1 MLTAPFM
8 TRRLTKEF
16 IEKNGRSP
24 TKDEF
29 VAIQH
34 EAVNTL
40 IKNNSVYG
48 IYRQGETK
56 MSEIV
61 FKGKP
66 TPTEGQVIDH
76 TLDPKVAFTSY
87 REQEHE
93 DDDYIYQLSFKA
105 QKELLKDLDLKVK
118 SKYPKIIVC
127 DLLDHID
134 GNPPPLEIELS
145 GKKPNFLPGG
155 IRDRNSLK
163 IMTKEMYEKF
173 VKQGKKFVTLI
184 GQFNSLEEAGIDI
197 DGDIVIVDGQ
207 KYAVNMFSW
216 RK

>member
-1 MLTAPFM
+1 MLAAPFM

-29 VAIQH
+29 ITIQH

-48 IYRQGETK
+48 ICGQGETK

-66 TPTEGQVIDH
+66 TTTEGQVIDH

-93 DDDYIYQLSFKA
+93 DQL
-105 QKELLKDLDLKVK
+105 
-118 SKYPKIIVC
+118 PP
-127 DLLDHID
+127 
-134 GNPPPLEIELS
+134 PPPLES
-145 GKKPNFLPGG
+145 TR
-155 IRDRNSLK
+155 IRCDFK
-163 IMTKEMYEKF
+163 TMTKEMYENF

-184 GQFNSLEEAGIDI
+184 GGREFDSLEETGIDL
-197 DGDIVIVDGQ
+197 DGDIVFVDGQ
-207 KYAVNMFSW
+207 KYAVDMFSW

>member
-16 IEKNGRSP
+16 IENNGRSP

-29 VAIQH
+29 IVIQH
-34 EAVNTL
+34 EAVTNL
-40 IKNNSVYG
+40 INNNSVYG
-48 IYRQGETK
+48 ICGQGETK

-76 TLDPKVAFTSY
+76 TLDPKKDFTSY

-93 DDDYIYQLSFKA
+93 DQL
-105 QKELLKDLDLKVK
+105 
-118 SKYPKIIVC
+118 
-127 DLLDHID
+127 
-134 GNPPPLEIELS
+134 PPPLPLEIELS

-155 IRDRNSLK
+155 IRDRNNLK
-163 IMTKEMYEKF
+163 IMTKEMYENF
-173 VKQGKKFVTLI
+173 VKQGKKFVTLLT
-184 GQFNSLEEAGIDI
+184 GRAFGSLEETGIDL
-197 DGDIVIVDGQ
+197 DGDTVIVDGQ
-207 KYAVNMFSW
+207 KYFVNMESW
-216 RK
+216 YLRGK

>member
-8 TRRLTKEF
+8 TGRLTKEF

-24 TKDEF
+24 TKNEF
-29 VAIQH
+29 ITIQH
-34 EAVNTL
+34 EAINTL

-48 IYRQGETK
+48 ILGQGGTK

-93 DDDYIYQLSFKA
+93 DQL
-105 QKELLKDLDLKVK
+105 
-118 SKYPKIIVC
+118 
-127 DLLDHID
+127 
-134 GNPPPLEIELS
+134 PPPPPIVINLKREVNS
-145 GKKPNFLPGG
+145 CFLLRGEREHPDTAASRILPSG
-155 IRDRNSLK
+155 IRVRCNFK
-163 IMTKEMYEKF
+163 HMTKEMCENF
-173 VKQGKKFVTLI
+173 VKHGKKFVTLT
-184 GQFNSLEEAGIDI
+184 GQEFNSLEEAGNDL
-197 DGDIVIVDGQ
+197 DGDIIVVDGQ
-207 KYAVNMFSW
+207 NYVVDNSTW
-216 RK
+216 RR